1 MSEEEWERRE
11 MNIVK
16 REWRE
21 KRIKNIKSLYH
32 FYSYRVKIEG
42 YCSMLQK
49 FDTFNTS
56 DKAPFFVFGVPNA
69 KYYSI

>member
-1 MSEEEWERRE
+1 MPFFVRTMSKLKW
-11 MNIVK
+11 
-16 REWRE
+16 
-21 KRIKNIKSLYH
+21 
-32 FYSYRVKIEG
+32 

-56 DKAPFFVFGVPNA
+56 DKALFLVFGVLNA